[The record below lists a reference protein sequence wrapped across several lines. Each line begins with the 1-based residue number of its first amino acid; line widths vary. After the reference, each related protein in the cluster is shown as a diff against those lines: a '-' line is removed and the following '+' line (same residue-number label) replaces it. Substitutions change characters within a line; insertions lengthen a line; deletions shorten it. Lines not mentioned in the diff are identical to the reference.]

1 MVITGGGG
9 PYAGSGV
16 VCGGGGGGG
25 GAVVDGGGGGGC
37 RGVVC
42 GGGGAYT
49 GGSSRTSGGAPI
61 ALTVAVP
68 EVLGLPG
75 GLNKKRHCKPIEI
88 NQPYVHYG
96 THDYNEPHV
105 CTLSH
110 L

>member
-1 MVITGGGG
+1 MRSLRWG
-9 PYAGSGV
+9 
-16 VCGGGGGGG
+16 
-25 GAVVDGGGGGGC
+25 
-37 RGVVC
+37 RGVHRRLFQDFGRDLGGLLLWYFAGADLLC
-42 GGGGAYT
+42 GNALCGQW
-49 GGSSRTSGGAPI
+49 API